1 MLNRRSFLQWAAA
14 ASASA
19 AEVSRELPKYR
30 VVSSYK
36 PAPHPGMPGAYPGQ
50 VVALHS
56 ARSIDEESEKVD
68 SAAVREMLDRGMRE
82 LTGASRLEDA
92 WRKFISPDDVV
103 GIKVN
108 CSGAP
113 KVMSSPEIVAEIAR
127 NRVAIGVKPERIY
140 LYERFKNQMDTVN
153 YPAHVPAG
161 VQLVA
166 AETRRGGN
174 VNYDPAMYVEVNF
187 FGEED
192 TRSNAMRVITQT
204 LTKII
209 NVPNMK
215 DHGASGVTGCLKNIA
230 YGSFSNVARSHEK
243 GVSHTYSFIGTL
255 AASEP
260 VRSKTV
266 LQVMDGLKGVWHGG
280 PFSPTRQFRFFPKQ
294 IHIGTDPV
302 AIDRLLI
309 DTIDNKRKEM
319 GAISVWDRDPKYL
332 GRTRDRDKDPNVNIL
347 IREPG
352 HIEYA
357 AGLGLGVYDLKKIRV
372 RKLEI

>member
-1 MLNRRSFLQWAAA
+1 MVNRRSFLQYAAA
-14 ASASA
+14 ASLAG
-19 AEVSRELPKYR
+19 AEVSRDAPKYR

-36 PAPHPGMPGAYPGQ
+36 PAADPGMPGPYAGQ
-50 VVALHS
+50 VVAVHS
-56 ARSIDEESEKVD
+56 NRCLDENSEKVD
-68 SAAVREMLDRGMRE
+68 AAAVREMIERGMRE
-82 LTGASRLEDA
+82 LTGEARAEDA
-92 WRKFISPDDVV
+92 WRRFISPDDVV

-113 KVMSSPEIVAEIAR
+113 KVMSSPEIVGEIAR
-127 NRVAIGVKPERIY
+127 NLVAIGVKPDRIY
-140 LYERFKNQMDTVN
+140 LYERFQGQVDSVN
-153 YPAHVPAG
+153 YPAHLPTG
-161 VQLVA
+161 VQIVT
-166 AETRRGGN
+166 AEARRGGN
-174 VNYDPAMYVEVNF
+174 QAYDPAMYVEVDF

-192 TRSNAMRVITQT
+192 TRSNAMRVVTRT

-230 YGSFSNVARSHEK
+230 YGSFSNVARSHQTS
-243 GVSHTYSFIGTL
+243 VTYTLSFIGTL

-266 LQVMDGLKGVWHGG
+266 LQIMDGLKGVWHAG
-280 PFSPTRQFRFFPKQ
+280 PFVASRRFVFFPKQ

-309 DTIDNKRKEM
+309 DTIDDKRKQM
-319 GAISVWDRDPKYL
+319 KAISVWDRNPKTL
-332 GRTRDRDKDPNVNIL
+332 GSVRDRDRDPNVNVL

-357 AGLGLGVYDLKKIRV
+357 ANLGLGVYDIEKIRV
-372 RKLEI
+372 RKIEL